1 MLPKL
6 VFLQRI
12 DLKHF
17 STTAT
22 KKLDFST
29 QKQRI
34 DNANK
39 EQYLFFQSAARRLND
54 VMLSVSMSVCI
65 YVHLSYFCIVL
76 ERGFKIANIK
86 AQIEFHPFFYKNFTS
101 KISPLFWVEFHPL
114 FELNFASFLS
124 WISPL
129 FWLNLRERSNIT
141 LFSEANLRLVNL
153 PLKKGQIEY
162 SICLRKMVRM
172 TDP

>member
-1 MLPKL
+1 M
-6 VFLQRI
+6 

-39 EQYLFFQSAARRLND
+39 EQYLFFQSVARRLNN

-65 YVHLSYFCIVL
+65 YVHLSYFCIFL

-86 AQIEFHPFFYKNFTS
+86 AQIEFHPFF
-101 KISPLFWVEFHPL
+101 LQEFHL
-114 FELNFASFLS
+114 KNLTSFL
-124 WISPL
+124 
-129 FWLNLRERSNIT
+129 
-141 LFSEANLRLVNL
+141 
-153 PLKKGQIEY
+153 G
-162 SICLRKMVRM
+162 
-172 TDP
+172 